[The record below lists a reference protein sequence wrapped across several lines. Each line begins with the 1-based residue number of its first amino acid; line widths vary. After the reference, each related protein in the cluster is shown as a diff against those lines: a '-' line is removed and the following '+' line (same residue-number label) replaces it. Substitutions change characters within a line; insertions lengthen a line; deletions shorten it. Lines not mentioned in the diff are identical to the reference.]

1 MGELMGR
8 SHPMELRTRVVA
20 YVDEGHGHREAARH
34 FRVSLKFVNDLV
46 KLRRETGF
54 LTPRQQGNG
63 GGHGKLSGVTNW
75 LKARVAAGL
84 PAQAQPVV
92 WSFGDH
98 PALADELLGLVLDG
112 TKTATASL
120 LWYYEE
126 GGETIPAVG
135 DLSIITDGNGTPRA
149 LIRTTDWRVPAEGA
163 TPFLDA
169 APLEPLA

>member
-1 MGELMGR
+1 MDDWDPVGGDDETAIGR
-8 SHPMELRTRVVA
+8 FW
-20 YVDEGHGHREAARH
+20 DE
-34 FRVSLKFVNDLV
+34 
-46 KLRRETGF
+46 
-54 LTPRQQGNG
+54 
-63 GGHGKLSGVTNW
+63 
-75 LKARVAAGL
+75 ARVAAGL

-149 LIRTTDWRVPAEGA
+149 LIRTTEVEIVPYGEVTAEHAFREGEGDRTLDTWRVEHTRFWTRTMPEGQTLSEATLIVCEGLELLYPPA
-163 TPFLDA
+163 D
-169 APLEPLA
+169 